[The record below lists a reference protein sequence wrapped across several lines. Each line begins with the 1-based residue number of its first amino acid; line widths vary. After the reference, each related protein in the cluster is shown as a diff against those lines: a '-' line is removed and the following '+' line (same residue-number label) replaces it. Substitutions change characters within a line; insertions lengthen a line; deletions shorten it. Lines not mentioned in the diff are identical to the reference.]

1 MGLLGCSPNVSWR
14 SVYTHTHTHT
24 YIYCMWSYPVT
35 LCQLSWCFPSCSE
48 NSALLS
54 LWMCSLTWFKG
65 VTLCS
70 WCYHVEGTP
79 PGTPPPPI
87 KVALSVSTLHQS
99 LLSRLGEWLYR
110 GFGRWS
116 SLFRIHLK
124 ARIMCSV
131 LPSEKS
137 VAYGQTPMGEA
148 WDCPTVD
155 GK

>member
-1 MGLLGCSPNVSWR
+1 MFARLGILNVVLIYNIFNLKW
-14 SVYTHTHTHT
+14 VYWDTH
-24 YIYCMWSYPVT
+24 IYCMWSYPVT

-65 VTLCS
+65 VNLCS

-79 PGTPPPPI
+79 PHPTPI
-87 KVALSVSTLHQS
+87 KVALSVPTLHQS

-110 GFGRWS
+110 GFGKWS

-131 LPSEKS
+131 LPSERS
-137 VAYGQTPMGEA
+137 VAYGQTPMGEGLRLSCCG
-148 WDCPTVD
+148 W
-155 GK
+155 